1 LTPQRYELRSEWQK
15 KNPFFFYSRVQQGLE
30 TQAAA
35 PLLRRLLH
43 RLSQR
48 AASAFPAACVGL
60 SCCLRFL
67 TQQGASEMA
76 TNKSYKSSIVTFRI

>member
-48 AASAFPAACVGL
+48 AASAFPAACIGL
-60 SCCLRFL
+60 PCCLHFRTHHEAF
-67 TQQGASEMA
+67 QQTSAGKAIIMICSL
-76 TNKSYKSSIVTFRI
+76 